1 LLAKKP
7 VLAFGVQV
15 FSVIVRSVIVVAA
28 PLRFTQ
34 NIEILSYSARP
45 PEKGFAVC
53 YSFTKYQ
60 AWSQSIIP

>member
-7 VLAFGVQV
+7 VLAFGVEV

-34 NIEILSYSARP
+34 NIEILSYSTRP
-45 PEKGFAVC
+45 TEKGFAVC
-53 YSFTKYQ
+53 YSFMKYQ

>member
-1 LLAKKP
+1 LFAKKP

-34 NIEILSYSARP
+34 NIEILSYSTRP
-45 PEKGFAVC
+45 TEKGFESAIH
-53 YSFTKYQ
+53 S
-60 AWSQSIIP
+60 